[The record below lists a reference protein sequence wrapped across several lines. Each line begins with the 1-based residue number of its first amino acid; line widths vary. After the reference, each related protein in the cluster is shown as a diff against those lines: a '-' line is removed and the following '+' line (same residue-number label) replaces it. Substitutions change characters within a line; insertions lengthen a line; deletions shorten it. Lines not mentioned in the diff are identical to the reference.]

1 MYPKRIVAG
10 REEELFQVIMK
21 TRSRYKIWWLLVYV
35 DPDTGALKYDDYPSS
50 AFEHLDKLSKKIM
63 ELKRRGA
70 PHYVFAIWHGSH
82 LSLIHI

>member
-1 MYPKRIVAG
+1 M
-10 REEELFQVIMK
+10 
-21 TRSRYKIWWLLVYV
+21 YV

-82 LSLIHI
+82 RTDAFLVMDEELLRRVDEWRRSLDKA